1 VRNALLFL
9 VLLLVAS
16 CAIEEAQPQKTKQLT
31 IAQNFVIT
39 GQKKILS
46 KIAKRRGINL
56 SILELNA
63 NQVRKAIQQNPWEP
77 GFDLIILDGISALQH
92 LKGLAFEGV
101 SYVPDSVVKV
111 RHFKDLSN
119 QYLWAAADAKAE
131 PILKAH
137 LAYVYRNRTTNKV
150 LQTSYKDLLRGFID
164 HKLAFD
170 TYQLQNTLL
179 LCRYDTH
186 LQVLKKAVQKRQ
198 FTYALSKPNRFFA
211 DYISLSVVEQTP
223 HHQTAQDFVGFLHYL
238 RDHNATFRNA
248 FGMSKKSKVG
258 KQPTPQV
265 LLEFFE
271 K

>member
-1 VRNALLFL
+1 MRNALLFL

-31 IAQNFVIT
+31 IAQNFMNT

-92 LKGLAFEGV
+92 LKGLAFEYHEPAFAAIPIGV

-137 LAYVYRNRTTNKV
+137 
-150 LQTSYKDLLRGFID
+150 
-164 HKLAFD
+164 
-170 TYQLQNTLL
+170 
-179 LCRYDTH
+179 
-186 LQVLKKAVQKRQ
+186 
-198 FTYALSKPNRFFA
+198 
-211 DYISLSVVEQTP
+211 
-223 HHQTAQDFVGFLHYL
+223 
-238 RDHNATFRNA
+238 
-248 FGMSKKSKVG
+248 
-258 KQPTPQV
+258 
-265 LLEFFE
+265 
-271 K
+271 